1 MADHLYLHGRLHGGL
16 SMKWLVTVASLTVA
30 LAARADVEWAYAVF
44 DESQLPAGAAAVDR
58 QASRTVPGS
67 SLQFTQEQIDDHWN
81 PPDWFPDDH
90 YAPVPDVVA
99 HGGGP
104 NVRACATCHGLKGA
118 GFPQTS
124 HLAGLTAGYISLQ
137 MADFRSAAQRSMSGS
152 TAMRRDRA
160 WMNTFEP
167 TQEQIDAAAAWYS
180 GLEVTDAIDEV
191 IETDTVPRT
200 YIGRE
205 RLRLT
210 HPDGGTEPIDGRIIE
225 IPQDADRAT
234 ARDPNTRYQV
244 YVPTGSVAWGRELVT
259 TGADGRTIACFTCHG
274 PDLKGMLD
282 TPRIAGISPTYVVRQ
297 LNDFRTG
304 ARVGTL
310 SSLMLL
316 AVNSLADED
325 IVAIAAYLATLDP

>member
-1 MADHLYLHGRLHGGL
+1 MR
-16 SMKWLVTVASLTVA
+16 WLVTVAFLTAA
-30 LAARADVEWAYAVF
+30 LAARADVEWAYAVV
-44 DESQLPAGAAAVDR
+44 DESRLPARDIELDR
-58 QASRTVPGS
+58 QALRTVPGS
-67 SLQFTQEQIDDHWN
+67 SLQFTQQQIDDHWN
-81 PPDWFPDDH
+81 PPDWFPEDH

-104 NVRACATCHGLKGA
+104 NVRACAACHGFTGA

-124 HLAGLTAGYISLQ
+124 HLAGLTVGYITLQ
-137 MADFRSAAQRSMSGS
+137 MADFRSAAHRSMSGS

-167 TQEQIDAAAAWYS
+167 TQAQIDAAAAWYA
-180 GLEVTDAIDEV
+180 GLEVVDRIDEV

-205 RLRLT
+205 RLRLV
-210 HPDGGTEPIDGRIIE
+210 HPDGGSEPIDGRIIE
-225 IPQDADRAT
+225 VPQDRDLAT
-234 ARDPNTRYQV
+234 ARAPSASYRV
-244 YVPTGSVAWGRELVT
+244 YVPTGSIASGEALVT
-259 TGADGRTIACFTCHG
+259 TGGDGRTIACSTCHG

-282 TPRIAGISPTYVVRQ
+282 TPRIAGISPTYAVRQ

-316 AVNSLADED
+316 AVNNLSDED

>member
-1 MADHLYLHGRLHGGL
+1 MR
-16 SMKWLVTVASLTVA
+16 WLVTVVALTVA
-30 LAARADVEWAYAVF
+30 LAARADVEWAYPVF
-44 DESQLPAGAAAVDR
+44 DESQLPPGAGDVDR

-67 SLQFTQEQIDDHWN
+67 ALQFTQAQIDDHWN
-81 PPDWFPDDH
+81 PPDWFPDGH

-99 HGGGP
+99 HGGGA
-104 NVRACATCHGLKGA
+104 NVRACAACHGFRGA

-124 HLAGLTAGYISLQ
+124 HLAGLTAGYIALQ

-152 TAMRRDRA
+152 SAMRRDRA

-180 GLEVTDAIDEV
+180 GLAITDSIDEV
-191 IETDTVPRT
+191 IETDTAPRT
-200 YIGRE
+200 YVDRE
-205 RLRLT
+205 RLRRV
-210 HPDGGTEPIDGRIIE
+210 HPGGGTEPIAGRIIE
-225 IPQDADRAT
+225 VPLDEDLAT
-234 ARDPNTRYQV
+234 ARSPDARYRA
-244 YVPTGSVAWGRELVT
+244 YVPAGSVAWGEELVT
-259 TGADGRTIACFTCHG
+259 TGADGRTVACFTCHG
-274 PDLKGMLD
+274 SDLKGMLD
-282 TPRIAGISPTYVVRQ
+282 TPRIVGISPTYVVRQ

-325 IVAIAAYLATLDP
+325 IVAIATYLATLDP